1 MHRSYSAIFVEIGE
15 AAVKTLVLAV
25 AIALFPSFLAHG
37 QTPYFQGKTIRIVT
51 GYPAGDV
58 NDLYPRLITQHMTKY
73 IPGNPNFVI
82 QNMPGASSMIA
93 ANYVFS
99 VAKPD
104 ALTLGWIAPTLY
116 FDQLVGRKEV
126 QYDWSKYGFIGS
138 PVQSEHQL
146 YMRTDSPYKTIEDV
160 RRAAEPPK
168 CGSGGATGTGFY
180 FPRLLEET
188 IGAKFTIVLGY
199 QGGGP
204 IDLAVEKGEIHCRA
218 MTIESFFAREPFHTW
233 RKNKFVR
240 SIVQSGRKRD
250 ARLPETPTIYE
261 LMDQHKTTDQSRR
274 VATVILAGGI
284 FGRPMVAPP
293 GVAHDRLKILRSAFL
308 TALKDPALKVEAEK
322 RNYDL
327 QPVGG
332 EELDR
337 LAKEVIAQPSA
348 VIARMKKVLGN

>member
-1 MHRSYSAIFVEIGE
+1 
-15 AAVKTLVLAV
+15 
-25 AIALFPSFLAHG
+25 
-37 QTPYFQGKTIRIVT
+37 
-51 GYPAGDV
+51 
-58 NDLYPRLITQHMTKY
+58 MTKY

-93 ANYVFS
+93 ANYVFT

-126 QYDWSKYGFIGS
+126 QYDWAKYSFIGS
-138 PVQSEHQL
+138 PSESEHQL
-146 YMRTDSPYKTIEDV
+146 YMRTDSPYKTIDDV

-188 IGAKFTIVLGY
+188 IGAKFAIVLGY

-233 RKNKFVR
+233 RKNNFVK
-240 SIVQSGRKRD
+240 SLVQSGRKRD
-250 ARLPETPTIYE
+250 PRLPDTPTIYE
-261 LMDQHKTTDQSRR
+261 LMDQYKTSDQSRR
-274 VATVILAGGI
+274 IATVILAGGV
-284 FGRPMVAPP
+284 FGRPMVAPAGIAP
-293 GVAHDRLKILRSAFL
+293 DRLKILRSAFAG
-308 TALKDPALKVEAEK
+308 ALKDPELKAEAEK
-322 RNYDL
+322 RSYEL
-327 QPVGG
+327 EPVAG
-332 EELDR
+332 EDMEK
-337 LAKEVIAQPSA
+337 LAKEVMSQPPA
-348 VIARMKKVLGN
+348 VIERMKKVLGN

>member
-1 MHRSYSAIFVEIGE
+1 MKALSVAFCMLLL
-15 AAVKTLVLAV
+15 AAHAALA
-25 AIALFPSFLAHG
+25 

-58 NDLYPRLITQHMTKY
+58 NDLWPRLVAQYMTKY

-93 ANYVFS
+93 ANYVFA

-126 QYDWSKYGFIGS
+126 QYDWAKYGFIGS
-138 PVQSEHQL
+138 PSESEHQL

-160 RRAAEPPK
+160 RKAGEPPK

-188 IGAKFTIVLGY
+188 VGAKFNIVLGY

-233 RKNKFVR
+233 RKNNFVK
-240 SIVQSGRKRD
+240 SLAQSGRKRD
-250 ARLPETPTIYE
+250 RRLPDTPTIYE
-261 LMDQHKTTDQSRR
+261 LMDKYKTAEQSRK
-274 VATVILAGGI
+274 VATVILAGGV
-284 FGRPMVAPP
+284 FGRPMVGPAGIAP
-293 GVAHDRLKILRSAFL
+293 DRLKILRSAFAS
-308 TALKDPALKVEAEK
+308 ALKNPELKAEAEK
-322 RNYDL
+322 RNYEVD
-327 QPVGG
+327 PVAGADM
-332 EELDR
+332 EK
-337 LAKEVIAQPSA
+337 LAKEVVSQPPA
-348 VIARMKKVLGN
+348 VLERMKKVLGN

>member
-1 MHRSYSAIFVEIGE
+1 M
-15 AAVKTLVLAV
+15 KTLLLAV
-25 AIALFPSFLAHG
+25 SIFLLQSFVAHA
-37 QTPYFQGKTIRIVT
+37 QAPYFQGKTIRIVT
-51 GYPAGDV
+51 GYAAGDV
-58 NDLYPRLITQHMTKY
+58 NDLWPRLVAQYMTKY

-93 ANYVFS
+93 ANYVFT

-126 QYDWSKYGFIGS
+126 QYDWAKYSFIGS
-138 PVQSEHQL
+138 PSESEHQL

-180 FPRLLEET
+180 FPKLLEET
-188 IGAKFTIVLGY
+188 VGAKFNIVLGY

-233 RKNKFVR
+233 RKNNFVK

-250 ARLPETPTIYE
+250 PRLTDTPTI
-261 LMDQHKTTDQSRR
+261 
-274 VATVILAGGI
+274 
-284 FGRPMVAPP
+284 
-293 GVAHDRLKILRSAFL
+293 
-308 TALKDPALKVEAEK
+308 
-322 RNYDL
+322 
-327 QPVGG
+327 
-332 EELDR
+332 
-337 LAKEVIAQPSA
+337 
-348 VIARMKKVLGN
+348 